1 MDFFEIKNEKT
12 TNINA
17 NTNIKWHKT
26 DENKIINENYIR
38 WIKKL
43 DGCLEVCTKSIGC
56 SGGYSGDTHKICY
69 MNNSDSYNNLNRLFN
84 NNSNE
89 NRKIKKKV

>member
-1 MDFFEIKNEKT
+1 MDFFEIKNENS

-43 DGCLEVCTKSIGC
+43 DGCLEVCTKSSGC
-56 SGGYSGDTHKICY
+56 RGGYSGDTHKICY

-89 NRKIKKKV
+89 NRKVKKK